1 MSSSVMSNTLQIT
14 STSTSSGSASPS
26 EAKLF
31 HLQDTTFDSSLS
43 DDIFDSSFSFMIP
56 DSSNMEYYI
65 ASPDGR
71 RSPAPEQ
78 QDEPHNTGDH
88 TQNREERVNGAE
100 PNPDNSNHFSLSPL
114 TMQDP
119 HTIFGQGHS
128 GPESTSAPYSS
139 YPPYAMTY
147 DYMHSSAS
155 NSVHASPA
163 HASFFHP
170 YRSSATGDFARNPR
184 SPPRS
189 PALSSSPH
197 GSINS
202 NRLSFGAYTSV
213 SPSLVSPHSMAG
225 GQLSDT
231 SPNHP
236 YMYQLPLT
244 YGTPLTSMSNLSNV
258 SPSGPGLSM
267 VAGFPCPTHPQP
279 QQESPF
285 AKGRAPTRPRPT
297 RVNTRKIKQEEDDE
311 SDIEEDNVD
320 HNRGGGGLGLSAAA
334 DDKGD
339 RVPVSSKREDVR
351 KARIESEQRRRDEL
365 REGFR
370 RLKDALPVTNQRAS
384 KVSLLDRAVAHI
396 QSIES
401 ANRYLLAELEK
412 SNTDCTKLREI
423 VHSEMVLRQRTA
435 SNSPNSQGARP
446 Q

>member
-1 MSSSVMSNTLQIT
+1 MSTRVMSNTLQIT
-14 STSTSSGSASPS
+14 STSTSTTTP
-26 EAKLF
+26 EDKYLEF
-31 HLQDTTFDSSLS
+31 QDTTFESNLS
-43 DDIFDSSFSFMIP
+43 DDIFDSSFSFMNP

-71 RSPAPEQ
+71 RSPAPEHS
-78 QDEPHNTGDH
+78 EAPHNAEDH
-88 TQNREERVNGAE
+88 VQSRDERTSGAE
-100 PNPDNSNHFSLSPL
+100 ANPDSSNHFSLSPL

-119 HTIFGQGHS
+119 HIIFGQSHPPAEAS
-128 GPESTSAPYSS
+128 SMPYSS

-147 DYMHSSAS
+147 DHIHSSNS
-155 NSVHASPA
+155 NGVHTSPT
-163 HASFFHP
+163 HPSYFHP
-170 YRSSATGDFARNPR
+170 YRSSVTGDFARNPR

-197 GSINS
+197 GSMNS

-213 SPSLVSPHSMAG
+213 SPSLVSPHSVAG

-231 SPNHP
+231 SPGHP
-236 YMYQLPLT
+236 YIYQLPLT
-244 YGTPLTSMSNLSNV
+244 YGTPLTSMSNLANI
-258 SPSGPGLSM
+258 SPSGPGMSM
-267 VAGFPCPTHPQP
+267 VAGFPCPTPAQQ

-285 AKGRAPTRPRPT
+285 AKGRAPARPKPA
-297 RVNTRKIKQEEDDE
+297 RVNTRKVKQEEDED
-311 SDIEEDNVD
+311 SDIEEDNAE
-320 HNRGGGGLGLSAAA
+320 NTRGGAGGGLGLSAATN
-334 DDKGD
+334 DKEE

-370 RLKDALPVTNQRAS
+370 RLKDALPVTNQRSS

-396 QSIES
+396 QAIES
-401 ANRYLLAELEK
+401 ANRYLLTELEK
-412 SNTDCTKLREI
+412 SNTECTKLREI

-435 SNSPNSQGARP
+435 SNSPGSQGARS

>member
-1 MSSSVMSNTLQIT
+1 MSACVMSNTLQVTATSTLT
-14 STSTSSGSASPS
+14 STSTP
-26 EAKLF
+26 EHKPF
-31 HLQDTTFDSSLS
+31 IEFQDTNFDSNLS
-43 DDIFDSSFSFMIP
+43 DDIFDSSFSFMDP

-71 RSPAPEQ
+71 RSPVPDHSEAS
-78 QDEPHNTGDH
+78 HNAEDH
-88 TQNREERVNGAE
+88 TRSRDERVGGAE
-100 PNPDNSNHFSLSPL
+100 VNPDNSNHFSLSPL

-119 HTIFGQGHS
+119 HIVFGQGHPS
-128 GPESTSAPYSS
+128 VEASPMPYSS
-139 YPPYAMTY
+139 YPPYALTY
-147 DYMHSSAS
+147 DHMHTTS
-155 NSVHASPA
+155 NNGVHASPA
-163 HASFFHP
+163 HSSFFHP

-197 GSINS
+197 GSVNS

-213 SPSLVSPHSMAG
+213 SPSLVSPHSVAG

-231 SPNHP
+231 SPSHP

-244 YGTPLTSMSNLSNV
+244 YGTPLTSTSNLSNI

-267 VAGFPCPTHPQP
+267 VAGFPCPTQPQS

-285 AKGRAPTRPRPT
+285 AKGRAPARPKPSRA
-297 RVNTRKIKQEEDDE
+297 NTRKVKQEEDED
-311 SDIEEDNVD
+311 SDIEEDNID
-320 HNRGGGGLGLSAAA
+320 HSRGGGLGL
-334 DDKGD
+334 DKEE

-370 RLKDALPVTNQRAS
+370 RLKDALPVTNQRSS

-396 QSIES
+396 QSIEA

-412 SNTDCTKLREI
+412 SNTECTKLRE
-423 VHSEMVLRQRTA
+423 
-435 SNSPNSQGARP
+435 
-446 Q
+446 